1 MMSPEQHPSPTTLKN
16 SDPLPDRSKTLNPYA
31 GATSFTIALIPCT
44 AFLHDLGG
52 TAMLATFTFGLMVSY
67 ILDSLN
73 FKPAAFFDGFDDF
86 WGFDGFY
93 SLFDQWVKGEFDD
106 GALLGLYFLHIGI
119 FFDKIHFTWVD
130 QSWV

>member
-1 MMSPEQHPSPTTLKN
+1 MIFE
-16 SDPLPDRSKTLNPYA
+16 
-31 GATSFTIALIPCT
+31 
-44 AFLHDLGG
+44 
-52 TAMLATFTFGLMVSY
+52 
-67 ILDSLN
+67 
-73 FKPAAFFDGFDDF
+73 GFDDF
-86 WGFDGFY
+86 WGFDSFY